1 MRARYSRSG
10 AGAEMPIQAGA
21 DGAEMVVGVD
31 AGRVAVGKGDL
42 DGVVPYLCGRLGA
55 GFRFEHRKRGR
66 RSKSRRGF
74 GEGFLFG
81 ALIVAGGA
89 GAVVAEISEVEMRD
103 VAVRPGDVNA
113 SVCRDVDFD

>member
-10 AGAEMPIQAGA
+10 AGAEMPIQGVAGIGVLIFWGGRFSAFGAGA

-89 GAVVAEISEVEMRD
+89 GAVVAE
-103 VAVRPGDVNA
+103 
-113 SVCRDVDFD
+113 